1 MTVAGTAVGGPVV
14 TPNEFRARIGL
25 PPLEGGDELNKPLNN
40 ANNGGDPAQVPAGP
54 DPASDTPPDDEPDP
68 PEAEP
73 PADDAP
79 ASDNDKGGQPLDIRA
94 LEEYANHGH

>member
-40 ANNGGDPAQVPAGP
+40 ANNGETPHKYRRDPIRPATHHPMTIPTRRRRNLSRRRSGV
-54 DPASDTPPDDEPDP
+54 
-68 PEAEP
+68 
-73 PADDAP
+73 
-79 ASDNDKGGQPLDIRA
+79 GQ
-94 LEEYANHGH
+94 